1 MSTGGAVSGEAEGF
15 AQFIEA
21 REQALLRTAW
31 LLTNDWAL
39 AQDLVQT
46 ALARSWPHWG
56 RIERGDDDPEIYV
69 RRVMVNT
76 WATWRR
82 RRWKAEQPAGVLA
95 DRPANGDMAADV
107 ATRLAVRQ
115 VLGVLT
121 KRQRAVVVLR
131 LFDDLPEAQVARI
144 LGCAAGTVKATMS
157 QALARLRSDPHLADL
172 VERRGR

>member
-1 MSTGGAVSGEAEGF
+1 MSAEAEGF

-21 REQALLRTAW
+21 REQALQRTAW

-56 RIERGDDDPEIYV
+56 RIKRYDDPEIYV

-82 RRWKAEQPAGVLA
+82 RRWGAEQPYGTLK
-95 DRPANGDMAADV
+95 DRPAPGDMAADV
-107 ATRLAVRQ
+107 ATRLAVSN
-115 VLGVLT
+115 VLGALSE
-121 KRQRAVVVLR
+121 RQRAVVVLR
-131 LFDDLPEAQVARI
+131 LFDDLSEAQVAQI
-144 LGCAAGTVKATMS
+144 LGCAVGTVKATLS
-157 QALARLRSDPHLADL
+157 QALARLRSNPHLADL
-172 VERRGR
+172 IERRA

>member
-1 MSTGGAVSGEAEGF
+1 MSTGGAVGGEPEGF

-21 REQALLRTAW
+21 REQALQRTAW

-39 AQDLVQT
+39 AQDLVQA
-46 ALARSWPHWG
+46 ALARSWPYWG
-56 RIERGDDDPEIYV
+56 TIRRGDDPEIYV

-82 RRWKAEQPAGVLA
+82 RRWRAEEPTGLLA
-95 DRPANGDMAADV
+95 DRPDPTDMAADV
-107 ATRLAVRQ
+107 ATRVAVRQ
-115 VLGVLT
+115 VLAVLT
-121 KRQRAVVVLR
+121 DRQRAVVALR

-157 QALARLRSDPHLADL
+157 QALARLRGDPHLTDL
-172 VERRGR
+172 LERRAR

>member
-1 MSTGGAVSGEAEGF
+1 VSAEAEGF

-21 REQALLRTAW
+21 REQALQRTAW

-46 ALARSWPHWG
+46 ALARSWPYWG
-56 RIERGDDDPEIYV
+56 RIERGDDPEIYV

-82 RRWKAEQPAGVLA
+82 RRWRAELPSAMLT

-107 ATRLAVRQ
+107 ATRVAVRQ
-115 VLGVLT
+115 VLAALT

-131 LFDDLPEAQVARI
+131 LFDDLPEAQVAQI
-144 LGCAAGTVKATMS
+144 LGCAVGTVKATMS
-157 QALARLRSDPHLADL
+157 QALTRLRSDPHLADL